1 LRDLSADEILVPLQ
15 GEEGRR
21 VSEGSQAPGKDRA
34 VGEPEPAIRGGGLP
48 LPGLKHWRLRRGLSQ
63 RDLAL
68 RADVTVDYLSKI
80 ESGRRGCNPS
90 IAQHLADLLEVD
102 LLDLRRKYDGA
113 EEQQKVSRTA
123 RPARIRIAH
132 RQVHQVYL
140 KMLLAGAVGSAYAAM
155 DEWAME
161 KHCEKRS
168 WEEVLEDVRARKRE
182 IEFLG
187 GVLESGGV
195 LQDPDLPE
203 EVRSF
208 LESVLESYPDL
219 DIHLLAMARW
229 RETSEEG
236 REALTK
242 AMRDLL

>member
-1 LRDLSADEILVPLQ
+1 VTERSQ
-15 GEEGRR
+15 
-21 VSEGSQAPGKDRA
+21 SSGSDGA
-34 VGEPEPAIRGGGLP
+34 VGEPEPPIRGGGLP

-63 RDLAL
+63 AKLAR
-68 RADVTVDYLSKI
+68 RADLTVDYLSKI
-80 ESGRRGCNPS
+80 ESGRRGCNAI
-90 IAQHLADLLEVD
+90 IAQHLADLLDVD

-113 EEQQKVSRTA
+113 EEQQKVSRLA
-123 RPARIRIAH
+123 RPARVRIAH

-140 KMLLAGAVGSAYAAM
+140 KILLLGAVGSAYAAM
-155 DEWAME
+155 EEWAME

-168 WEEVLEDVRARKRE
+168 WEEVLEAVRARKRE

-219 DIHLLAMARW
+219 DIRLLALARR
-229 RETSEEG
+229 RESSEEG
-236 REALTK
+236 HEALTK